1 MREALEKNF
10 HYNKLS
16 TLMYIN
22 FSSNPTRHKVRLIRK
37 ERLKREQI
45 GNSIFINKVVI
56 IKNAGPRL
64 QQDGIGDYLVAR
76 SSNCSSNEGSNPK
89 NPLLKS

>member
-1 MREALEKNF
+1 LREALEKNF

-37 ERLKREQI
+37 EGQKRVQTK
-45 GNSIFINKVVI
+45 NSIFIYKVVN
-56 IKNAGPRL
+56 IKNATPRL
-64 QQDGIGDYLVAR
+64 
-76 SSNCSSNEGSNPK
+76 
-89 NPLLKS
+89 